1 MCIRMH
7 FLIYEEIFMKK
18 AKLLRN
24 YFSKGEMLLWGG
36 SVALIIIFFILF
48 DRKEYLT
55 LTASLIGATSLI
67 FNAKGNPAGQLLMV
81 IFSVLYGIIS
91 YSFSYYGEMITYV
104 GMTGPMALLAL
115 VSWLKNP
122 YNGNRAEVRVNRI
135 SKGEWLLSFILAVGV
150 TAVFYLIL
158 KYFNTQCLVLSTLS
172 VTTSFI
178 AVYLTFRRSP
188 YFAIAYAANDAVLIV
203 LWIIASLSDTSY
215 ISVTVCFVAFLANDI
230 YGFLSWRKMQ
240 KRQNTCKG

>member
-1 MCIRMH
+1 
-7 FLIYEEIFMKK
+7 MK
-18 AKLLRN
+18 LRN

-67 FNAKGNPAGQLLMV
+67 FNAKGNPVGQLLMV

-135 SKGEWLLSFILAVGV
+135 SKGEWLLSSLLAVGV
-150 TAVFYLIL
+150 TAVFYFIL
-158 KYFNTQCLVLSTLS
+158 
-172 VTTSFI
+172 
-178 AVYLTFRRSP
+178 
-188 YFAIAYAANDAVLIV
+188 
-203 LWIIASLSDTSY
+203 
-215 ISVTVCFVAFLANDI
+215 
-230 YGFLSWRKMQ
+230 
-240 KRQNTCKG
+240 